1 MLKACVQIC
10 PIGDYGAQTVSGL
23 NRVQLAV
30 AHLLKLLYPTPPQPD
45 KALTFARRNRAIRER
60 YAAGESLSQLA
71 RAFGI
76 SSQRV
81 QQIIKHRRK

>member
-1 MLKACVQIC
+1 
-10 PIGDYGAQTVSGL
+10 L

-30 AHLLKLLYPTPPQPD
+30 CHLLKLLYPAPPQPN
-45 KALTFARRNRAIRER
+45 KALTFAERNMAIRER
-60 YAAGESLSQLA
+60 HAAGESLSQLA
-71 RAFGI
+71 RAFDI

>member
-1 MLKACVQIC
+1 
-10 PIGDYGAQTVSGL
+10 L

-30 AHLLKLLYPTPPQPD
+30 RHLLKLLYPTPAQPD
-45 KALTFARRNRAIRER
+45 KALSFAERNQAIRER
-60 YAAGESLSQLA
+60 HEAGESLSQLA

-81 QQIIKHRRK
+81 QQIIKKRRK